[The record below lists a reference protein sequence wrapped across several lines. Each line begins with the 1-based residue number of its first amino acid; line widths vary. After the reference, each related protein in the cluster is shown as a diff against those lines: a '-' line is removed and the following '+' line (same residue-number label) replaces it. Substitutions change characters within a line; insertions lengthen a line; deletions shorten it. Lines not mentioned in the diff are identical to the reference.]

1 MIFSCIKAVLFQENS
16 MKVFCRM
23 ILYGLFYL
31 NFPPTL
37 FAQANSDSLEISGLR
52 ILVVNSPRQD
62 EVFLDL
68 SPGHD
73 TVAVSKLDNPG
84 ITIALGTNLHR
95 YAIAG
100 LSVVEEAGI
109 VPLNIKR
116 AGSLNLMKLK
126 KTGPEMEFYAI
137 FLKDDALGEI
147 YPLSID
153 STEIEFSSFG
163 NDSDRFS
170 LLIQSSATKVAAIP
184 SRTKRIC
191 PPPLSSQIKIDPMD
205 AGKQIDI
212 YDSKGRKVYSA
223 KPDSGNLNLPALAPG
238 FYQLVLEGRKKSCK
252 LIR

>member
-16 MKVFCRM
+16 MKVIFRM
-23 ILYGLFYL
+23 MLCGLFY
-31 NFPPTL
+31 FKYSPSL

-84 ITIALGTNLHR
+84 ITIALGTYLHR

-100 LSVVEEAGI
+100 LSIVEEAGI

-116 AGSLNLMKLK
+116 AGSLNLMKFK

-137 FLKDDALGEI
+137 YLKDDALGEI
-147 YPLSID
+147 YPLSSD
-153 STEIEFSSFG
+153 STEIEFASSA

-184 SRTKRIC
+184 SRTTRIC
-191 PPPLSSQIKIDPMD
+191 PPPLSSLIKIDPMD
-205 AGKQIDI
+205 VGKQIDI
-212 YDSKGRKVYSA
+212 YDAKGRKVYSA
-223 KPDSGNLNLPALAPG
+223 KPDSGNLNLPPFAPG

-252 LIR
+252 LVR

>member
-1 MIFSCIKAVLFQENS
+1 MISSGIKAVLFQENS
-16 MKVFCRM
+16 RKVICRT
-23 ILYGLFYL
+23 ILFGLFFL
-31 NFPPTL
+31 TFSLRL

-109 VPLNIKR
+109 VPLNIRR

-147 YPLSID
+147 YSLSID
-153 STEIEFSSFG
+153 STEIEFASFG

-170 LLIQSSATKVAAIP
+170 LLIQSSATKAAAFP
-184 SRTKRIC
+184 LSSKQIC

-205 AGKQIDI
+205 AGKEIDI
-212 YDSKGRKVYSA
+212 YNAKGIKVYSA
-223 KPDSGNLNLPALAPG
+223 KPDSGNLNLPTLAPG
-238 FYQLVLEGRKKSCK
+238 FYQLVLEGRKKSC
-252 LIR
+252 LLVR